1 MALFK
6 AVKKP
11 VLRQSASDGTKS
23 SSLRPQYAPK
33 APPCN
38 LACPIGTDVRAWIA
52 TIADGDVESRSLDQS
67 LETAW
72 KKITARNP
80 FPAVTGHLC
89 DRPCED
95 CCYRGRKD
103 GAVAVRGLERYVGDY
118 GLARGLQF
126 ARPSTELAR
135 VAICGSGPAG
145 LTAAYHLARRGYR
158 VTVYDAAGAPGG
170 MMRAAPPGVL
180 NAEILRILDLGVE
193 LRCDCSEP
201 TAEDAIGFSAVMT
214 TVGQENSSLAESILH
229 GMKEA
234 EMLDVRLRTTAAA
247 KSTPRP
253 AIGPE
258 KIKLDW
264 YTSAPRM
271 ESAGS
276 PTPEAIVA
284 ESKRCMSCGTCMAC
298 GNCWMYC
305 SHGGFEKLPAGRRYR
320 MKLDSCD
327 GCQKCADSCPSGF
340 IDMH

>member
-11 VLRQSASDGTKS
+11 VIRQSASDGAS
-23 SSLRPQYAPK
+23 SSALRPQYAPK

-38 LACPIGTDVRAWIA
+38 IACPIGTDVRAWIA
-52 TIADGDVESRSLDQS
+52 TIADGEVESRSLDQS

-95 CCYRGRKD
+95 CCHRGRKD
-103 GAVAVRGLERYVGDY
+103 GAVAVRDLERYIGDY
-118 GLARGLQF
+118 GLAHGLQF
-126 ARPSTELAR
+126 ARPTTEQAR

-158 VTVYDAAGAPGG
+158 VTVYEEADVPGRTL
-170 MMRAAPPGVL
+170 RAAPPDVL
-180 NAEILRILDLGVE
+180 NAEIHRLLDLGVE
-193 LRCDCSEP
+193 LLCNCGEP
-201 TAEDAIGFSAVMT
+201 STEDAAGFAAVVAT
-214 TVGQENSSLAESILH
+214 AGLEVASLAESILH

-234 EMLDVRLRTTAAA
+234 EALDVRLRGTTVA

-258 KIKLDW
+258 KIKFDW
-264 YTSAPRM
+264 YPAAPRM
-271 ESAGS
+271 ESAES
-276 PTPEAIVA
+276 PAREAIVA